1 MTDPEMTD
9 DERLEYNERAA
20 ILEYEAHMNREEAEL
35 RAIEEVLGGGFE
47 SEMESGYET
56 NV

>member
-47 SEMESGYET
+47 SEMEGGYE
-56 NV
+56 